1 MFVDFAHTPDAL
13 IKSINSI
20 KRSYHGN
27 ISLVLCRG
35 NRDIKKRPI
44 MAKIASDHCKKFM
57 LLMITL
63 EMKNQKKL
71 EKKLLE
77 ILKILIILILEQD
90 QKLSNFR

>member
-1 MFVDFAHTPDAL
+1 MEEIEIL
-13 IKSINSI
+13 
-20 KRSYHGN
+20 
-27 ISLVLCRG
+27 
-35 NRDIKKRPI
+35 KKDLLWQKLPVI
-44 MAKIASDHCKKFM
+44 IVKKFM

-71 EKKLLE
+71 EKKLLK